1 MIDIPTESIVMKVVH
16 CECGAHVEAETDDEL
31 VAKVESHVQ
40 ERHPELVGQM
50 SREQILGMAHD
61 H

>member
-1 MIDIPTESIVMKVVH
+1 MKVIH
-16 CECGAHVEAETDDEL
+16 CHCGADVQAESEDEL
-31 VAKVESHVQ
+31 VAEVEKHVQ

-50 SREQILGMAHD
+50 SREQILGMAHE